1 MLILL
6 PPSEGKTTPHKGR
19 RLKLSALTFPEL
31 NESRQRTI
39 NALTALCA
47 KPAKAR
53 TALGLGPTQDH
64 LIELNTALE
73 IAPTAP
79 AIEVYTG
86 VLYEALD
93 FASLPAPARK
103 RADDRIA
110 ISSALFGL
118 LRPSD
123 HIPAYRLSA
132 DNQLTGLPTLQ
143 ELWRGSVSEIIASEP
158 GVIVDMRSGA
168 YVKLGPLD
176 SSTHGRAVT
185 VRVLMEN
192 AGKRTTVSHHNK
204 ATKGLI
210 TRSLLTSAK
219 TPRTIDA
226 LEDHLAQ
233 AGLRTELND
242 GPKGKAP
249 FLDVILNENP
259 S

>member
-1 MLILL
+1 MLVLL
-6 PPSEGKTTPHKGR
+6 PPSEGKSTPKKGR
-19 RLKLSALTFPEL
+19 KLTLSALSFPEL
-31 NESRQRTI
+31 NESRQRTMR
-39 NALTALCA
+39 ALTTLCA

-73 IAPTAP
+73 SAPAAP

-93 FASLPAPARK
+93 FASLPG
-103 RADDRIA
+103 RAQSRAAERMA

-132 DNQLTGLPTLQ
+132 DNQLTGLPPLQ
-143 ELWRGSVSEIIASEP
+143 ELWRASVSEIIASEP
-158 GVIVDMRSGA
+158 DVIVDMRSGA

-176 SSTHGRAVT
+176 SSTHSRAVV
-185 VRVLMEN
+185 VRVLIEK
-192 AGKRTTVSHHNK
+192 AGKRSTVSHHNK

-219 TPRTIDA
+219 TPQTIDA
-226 LEDHLAQ
+226 LEDHLAR
-233 AGLRTELND
+233 AGFRTELND
-242 GPKGKAP
+242 GPRGRAG
-249 FLDVILNENP
+249 FLDVILTDSP

>member
-6 PPSEGKTTPHKGR
+6 PPSEGKTTPRKGR
-19 RLKLSALTFPEL
+19 KFQLSALTFPEL
-31 NESRQRTI
+31 NDSRQRAI
-39 NALTALCA
+39 KSLTALCA

-53 TALGLGPTQDH
+53 TALGLGPTQGH
-64 LIELNTALE
+64 LIELNSALE
-73 IAPTAP
+73 SSPTAP

-110 ISSALFGL
+110 IASALFGL

-123 HIPAYRLSA
+123 QIPAYRLSA
-132 DNQLTGLPTLQ
+132 DNSLPGLPSLQ
-143 ELWRGSVSEIIASEP
+143 DLWRGSVSQIITKEP

-176 SSTHGRAVT
+176 SSTQGRAVM
-185 VRVLMEN
+185 VRVLMEK
-192 AGKRTTVSHHNK
+192 AGKRSTVSHHNK

-210 TRSLLTSAK
+210 ARSLLTSARA
-219 TPRTIDA
+219 PRTIDA
-226 LEDHLAQ
+226 LEDHLAH
-233 AGLRTELND
+233 AGFRTELND
-242 GPKGKAP
+242 GPKGKSG
-249 FLDVILNENP
+249 FLDVILTKHP

>member
-6 PPSEGKTTPHKGR
+6 PPSEGKTTPRTGR
-19 RLKLSALTFPEL
+19 KLALSALSFPEL

-39 NALTALCA
+39 NALTTLCA

-64 LIELNTALE
+64 LLELNTALE
-73 IAPTAP
+73 SAPTAP

-93 FASLPAPARK
+93 FASLPS
-103 RADDRIA
+103 RAQSRAAERMAIA
-110 ISSALFGL
+110 SALFGL

-132 DNQLTGLPTLQ
+132 DNQLNGLPPLQ
-143 ELWRGSVSEIIASEP
+143 EMWRESVSEIIANVP

-168 YVKLGPLD
+168 YVKLGPLTPSVHD
-176 SSTHGRAVT
+176 RAVT
-185 VRVLMEN
+185 VRVLMEKG
-192 AGKRTTVSHHNK
+192 GKRTTVSHHNK

-210 TRSLLTSAK
+210 ARSLLTSGK

-226 LEDHLAQ
+226 LESHLAQ
-233 AGLRTELND
+233 TGFRTELND
-242 GPKGKAP
+242 GPRGQAG
-249 FLDVILNENP
+249 FLDVILTTT
-259 S
+259 

>member
-6 PPSEGKTTPHKGR
+6 PPSEGKTTPRAGR
-19 RLKLSALTFPEL
+19 KLQLSTLTFPEL

-39 NALTALCA
+39 DALTALCA

-53 TALGLGPTQDH
+53 TALGLGPTQGH
-64 LIELNTALE
+64 LIELNVALKSS
-73 IAPTAP
+73 PTAP

-93 FASLPAPARK
+93 FTSLSAPARK
-103 RADDRIA
+103 RADDRIGIA
-110 ISSALFGL
+110 SALFGL

-123 HIPAYRLSA
+123 QIPAYRLSA
-132 DNQLTGLPTLQ
+132 DISLPGLPNLQ
-143 ELWRGSVSEIIASEP
+143 EVWRPELSQLIANEP

-176 SSTHGRAVT
+176 SSTHSRAVT
-185 VRVLMEN
+185 VRVLMEKG
-192 AGKRTTVSHHNK
+192 GKRSTVSHHNK

-210 TRSLLTSAK
+210 ARSLLTSAK
-219 TPRTIDA
+219 NPRTIDA

-233 AGLRTELND
+233 AGFRTELND
-242 GPKGKAP
+242 GPKGKSG
-249 FLDVILNENP
+249 FLDIILTENP